1 MLKEILK
8 ALILIFVPTLLLVIT
23 SIALYYIVGQ
33 LQGSLWED
41 VNSCLVII
49 LFVWLYSKA
58 LGKIGNLI
66 DRL

>member
-8 ALILIFVPTLLLVIT
+8 ALVLIFVPTLLLIIT
-23 SIALYYIVGQ
+23 SIFLYYIVGQ
-33 LQGSLWED
+33 LQGSFMGSIVSWLI
-41 VNSCLVII
+41 II
-49 LFVWLYSKA
+49 LSIVLYSKA

>member
-8 ALILIFVPTLLLVIT
+8 TLILIFVPTLLLVIT

-41 VNSCLVII
+41 INSCLVII

-66 DRL
+66 DKL

>member
-8 ALILIFVPTLLLVIT
+8 ALVIIFVPTLLLATT

-33 LQGSLWED
+33 LQGSVIGEMT
-41 VNSCLVII
+41 SCLIII
-49 LFVWLYSKA
+49 LFVVLYSKA
-58 LGKIGNLI
+58 LGQVGNLI